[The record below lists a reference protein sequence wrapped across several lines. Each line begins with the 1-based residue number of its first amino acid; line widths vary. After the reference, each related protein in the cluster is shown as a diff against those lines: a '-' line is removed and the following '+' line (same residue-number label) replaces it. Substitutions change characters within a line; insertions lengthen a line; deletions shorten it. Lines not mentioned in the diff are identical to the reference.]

1 MVFGHVEALFDEWF
15 FEAPSR
21 LRDEQGGLAHTS
33 YGMALY
39 RLDRWEEARGL
50 LQIAL
55 QINGDNAIDLAF
67 LAMCEHRLGES
78 AVAQATHQRLRELLA
93 SQQYAF
99 NPDDQEVVDEVEALL
114 GAPTR
119 ITRSSR

>member
-1 MVFGHVEALFDEWF
+1 
-15 FEAPSR
+15 
-21 LRDEQGGLAHTS
+21 
-33 YGMALY
+33 MALY

-67 LAMCEHRLGES
+67 LAMCEHRLGAF
-78 AVAQATHQRLRELLA
+78 AVARATHQRLRDLLTG
-93 SQQYAF
+93 QRYAF
-99 NPDDQEVVDEVEALL
+99 NPDDQEVVDEVEELL

-119 ITRSSR
+119 VTSSSN

>member
-1 MVFGHVEALFDEWF
+1 
-15 FEAPSR
+15 
-21 LRDEQGGLAHTS
+21 
-33 YGMALY
+33 MALY